1 MKRVVLA
8 GASALAIVMMMG
20 AANAAD
26 LPVRREMPTKAPL
39 YSAPYNWTGFYL
51 GINAGGSFGRS
62 KWDGAGTGNIDTSGA
77 LVGGTIGYNW
87 QYGQSVFGLEGDA
100 DWSSLRG
107 SSSCFGGVAS
117 CETKNDFLATVRGR
131 LGYAFDRFM
140 PFVTGGLAI
149 GNVKADSP
157 FSSDDNTRAGWT
169 VGGGLEFALAG
180 PWTAKVEYLYADL
193 GKDSCD
199 ACGGDVDLKT
209 NVVRAGLNYRF

>member
-1 MKRVVLA
+1 MKRVILA
-8 GASALAIVMMMG
+8 GVSALALVTMMG

-26 LPVRREMPTKAPL
+26 LPRRQEMPTKAPL

-62 KWDGAGTGNIDTSGA
+62 KWDGLGSTDTSGA

-87 QYGQSVFGLEGDA
+87 QYNQTVFGLEGDA

-107 SSSCFGGVAS
+107 STTCGGFS

-131 LGYAFDRFM
+131 LGYAFDRFL
-140 PFVTGGLAI
+140 PYVTGGLAI
-149 GNVKADSP
+149 GNIKADSP
-157 FSSDDNTRAGWT
+157 FTSTDNTRAGWT

-193 GKDSCD
+193 GNEST
-199 ACGGDVDLKT
+199 GFGTNVDLHT